1 MGWVGDDDV
10 LCTCTHTCDMRN
22 CWGGGVGW
30 VGDDD
35 VVSMGVAPQPCGNW
49 REDATRVSR
58 QTGVGL
64 HLASIGGKKN

>member
-1 MGWVGDDDV
+1 M
-10 LCTCTHTCDMRN
+10 LRN
-22 CWGGGVGW
+22 CWGAKPTVQNTI
-30 VGDDD
+30 
-35 VVSMGVAPQPCGNW
+35 VSMGVAPQPCGNW

>member
-1 MGWVGDDDV
+1 M
-10 LCTCTHTCDMRN
+10 LRN
-22 CWGGGVGW
+22 TI
-30 VGDDD
+30 
-35 VVSMGVAPQPCGNW
+35 VSMGVAPQPCGNW